1 MSAQDPLWQAIL
13 AEARE
18 DAEREPILASFLHAT
33 LLNHNR
39 LEDALSFHLA
49 SKLASPVVSA
59 MEIRE
64 VFDEALAKA
73 PEIGRAVRADL
84 DAVRSRDP
92 ASDRTSVPF
101 LFFKGFHA
109 LQTHRVAHWL
119 WNEGRRTLASFFQN
133 RSSELFCVDIHPAA
147 RTGKGIFID
156 HGTGIVVGET
166 AVIDDDVSM
175 LQGVTLGGTGKEM
188 GDRHPKV
195 RSGVLLSAG
204 AGVFGN
210 IEIGEGAKVGA
221 GSVVLHDVP
230 PHTTVAGVPAK
241 VVGRSASA
249 QPALDMDQTLPDHA
263 GEGI

>member
-1 MSAQDPLWQAIL
+1 MNAEDPLWQAIQD
-13 AEARE
+13 EARA
-18 DAEREPILASFLHAT
+18 DAAGEPILASFLQAT
-33 LLNHNR
+33 LLAHHR

-59 MEIRE
+59 MQIRE
-64 VFDEALAKA
+64 VCDEALSKA

-84 DAVRSRDP
+84 AAVRSRDP
-92 ASDRTSVPF
+92 ASAQLSAVF

-109 LQTHRVAHWL
+109 LQAHRVAHWL
-119 WNEGRRTLASFFQN
+119 WGEGRRTLARYFQS
-133 RSSELFCVDIHPAA
+133 RSSETFAVDIHPAA
-147 RTGKGIFID
+147 RTGQGIFID

-166 AVIDDDVSM
+166 AVIEDDVSM

-241 VVGRSASA
+241 IVGRAASA
-249 QPALDMDQTLPDHA
+249 QPALDMDQSLPDHA